1 MFRLFF
7 GLLAASYC
15 VTSFADD
22 SDTLDNALDR
32 VDRTIAKEPSYE
44 STAKYCLIVLGADA
58 NVKVWM
64 VEDGKRLFVD
74 KNANADLTDD
84 GPPIEPSEIR
94 QLSRDRWDFNYR
106 LAAIT
111 PTGSRQTTQFDLRR
125 WNYGQGDDTY
135 GLSLSLDGQIPMYAG
150 WFGSFWSSK
159 PQSAPVIHFGG
170 ALTPRMLRFR
180 EFSIGSGP
188 RRLSM
193 AFTNSG
199 VGEGATSRLS
209 IDALPPEVV
218 PKLKID
224 WPTAEGLPPL
234 QTEHL
239 LVQRCCYWEFYTTD
253 FKVPDSIV
261 VGEAR
266 VSVEFADNTMPLR
279 LTTTEIEV
287 PVIEPAKAS
296 DK

>member
-22 SDTLDNALDR
+22 SEKLDIALNR

-58 NVKVWM
+58 SVKVWM

-94 QLSRDRWDFNYR
+94 QLSRSHWDFNYR
-106 LAAIT
+106 LNAIT
-111 PTGSRQTTQFDLRR
+111 PTGSPQTTQFDLRR

-135 GLSLSLDGQIPMYAG
+135 GLSLSLNGHIPMYAG
-150 WFGSFWSSK
+150 WFGSFWSTR
-159 PQSAPVIHFGG
+159 PESAPVIHFGG

-218 PKLKID
+218 PKLKIE
-224 WPTAEGLPPL
+224 WPTTEGLPPL

-239 LVQRCCYWEFYTTD
+239 LDQRCCYWEFYTTD
-253 FKVPDSIV
+253 FRVPKSIV

-287 PVIEPAKAS
+287 PVIESAKAS
-296 DK
+296 DN